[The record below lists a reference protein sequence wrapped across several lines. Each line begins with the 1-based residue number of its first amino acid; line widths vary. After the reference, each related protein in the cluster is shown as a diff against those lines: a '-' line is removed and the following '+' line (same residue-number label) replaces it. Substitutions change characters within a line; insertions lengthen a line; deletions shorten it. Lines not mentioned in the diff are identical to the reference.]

1 MTALPVHC
9 ATADEPLPRLNGS
22 EWQGPDLADVMP
34 VEQMIDALRQTDDDD
49 VGYLALWLKMVG
61 AAGCKILLD
70 YDAEGQRGLMQWTPC
85 DPQIRH
91 RSRYVHL
98 LFEDL
103 DRVPTRREMLKDV
116 LEESGSYSDR
126 RPRQPRKVT
135 EALRAFIRTGGRLL
149 LTPTGRV
156 SIGAGVPRALLDGT
170 DDEAEA
176 CRTATLAFL
185 EVRKRYR
192 ADPQLKRALRLI
204 GTRTS
209 NGWHVL
215 EATA

>member
-1 MTALPVHC
+1 MSALPIHC
-9 ATADEPLPRLNGS
+9 ATADEALPPLNGR

-34 VEQMIDALRQTDDDD
+34 VEEMIAALRQTDDDN
-49 VGYLALWLKMVG
+49 VGYLDLWLKMVG
-61 AAGCKILLD
+61 SVGCKILLD
-70 YDAEGQRGLMQWTPC
+70 YDRNGSRGLMQWTPC

-98 LFEDL
+98 LFDDL
-103 DRVPTRREMLKDV
+103 DRVPSRRESLKDR
-116 LEESGSYSDR
+116 LEEAGSYSDR
-126 RPRQPRKVT
+126 RPRKPREVT
-135 EALRAFIRTGGRLL
+135 EALRGFLRTGGRLL

-156 SIGAGVPRALLDGT
+156 SIGAGVPRALIDGT

-176 CRTATLAFL
+176 CREATRAFL
-185 EVRKRYR
+185 DIRKRYR

-215 EATA
+215 EANT